1 MVVTTQI
8 VKKRKEKGRRKR
20 TNEGRKRKT
29 QQVIQHES
37 RARMHTCKM
46 HCPVSENEWAIAI
59 TQRQHIYDRE
69 EMKENA

>member
-8 VKKRKEKGRRKR
+8 VKKKKRERKKKKNERRKEEKN
-20 TNEGRKRKT
+20 TASYST
-29 QQVIQHES
+29 ES

-46 HCPVSENEWAIAI
+46 HCPVSENECAIAI